1 MIKPKLKEQWNT
13 ETLRAPVLRD
23 MGMCLLLLLSSRAS
37 VLGMFP
43 FGIAFFAACFDKSI
57 AYIGITAM
65 AVAMLT
71 TLGSTALMKY
81 IIAALIFWIYT
92 RFKTRDSHII
102 DASVCGASV
111 IAGGLAFLIYSFVG
125 FYDILMLFVEA
136 ITASIMYIIF
146 TKSYRLMRD
155 RKKRAAAAQDEL
167 ISLALSIGVI
177 ITGLSGINLPYNTS
191 LANIVSVYAVM
202 CIALHS
208 SLAAAGSGGLCIGFM
223 SAMSSPMAIVT
234 MGIYGMSALG
244 GNLLKAFGRFGVA
257 LGFLGGSAVAL
268 LYAGNTYTLPVTIIE
283 TSIGALLFM
292 LTPNKAHNIINTV
305 FSRSIQI
312 EPLLSDVRVKEYL
325 SLKLEKTA
333 GAFKSLEECFENA
346 SEKRLKAYNK
356 DVASLFDEVADRVC
370 EGCPNAPKCWQSD
383 FTRTYRSIMTLLDT
397 IETRGILTLTSVPV
411 TFREKCLRCELFVV
425 EFNHV
430 YELYKK
436 NLVHMGEAVTGRDLV
451 ASQYREMSQLL
462 RDMSEEITAGF
473 TFREEREEEIVNELG
488 KAGINAFEI
497 SVIESGH
504 GRMEVY
510 LDVDKSAETGKIE
523 DVLEAVLCVPM
534 MFDRVEAG
542 GLSRFTSRA
551 KFSAEIAIRQK
562 NRDFSEVSGDS
573 ADSFITDDYKHYI
586 ILSDG
591 MGSGKRAMT
600 ESHITLKLLREFL
613 QSGFNVK
620 TAIDMINSALCL
632 RLDYECFS
640 TVDLLCIDLMTG
652 VCEFYKIGGAESI
665 VLHGANVETVFSV
678 SLPVGMMSEIKVQS
692 QTKRLADGDTVI
704 MMTDGVSEAG
714 FGTVRTEWLKK
725 EIKIPRDTMDE
736 LAQAVIET
744 AVKKSRDAVVDDMTV
759 VAIRLMEN

>member
-1 MIKPKLKEQWNT
+1 MIKPKLKEQWNM
-13 ETLRAPVLRD
+13 EALRAPVLRD
-23 MGMCLLLLLSSRAS
+23 IGMSLLLLLASRAS

-57 AYIGITAM
+57 AYLGITAM

-71 TLGSTALMKY
+71 TAGSTALMKY
-81 IIAALIFWIYT
+81 IIAALVFWIYT
-92 RFKTRDSHII
+92 RFSQKDNHII

-111 IAGGLAFLIYSFVG
+111 VAGGLAFLLYGFVG
-125 FYDILMLFVEA
+125 FYDILMLFIEA

-146 TKSYRLMRD
+146 KKSYTLMRD
-155 RKKRAAAAQDEL
+155 RKKRANAAQDEL

-177 ITGLSGINLPYNTS
+177 ITGLSGINLPYSTS

-208 SLAAAGSGGLCIGFM
+208 SLAAAGSGGVCIGFM

-268 LYAGNTYTLPVTIIE
+268 LYAGNTYTLPVTLIE

-292 LTPNKAHNIINTV
+292 LTPNKAHNAVGAV

-436 NLVHMGEAVTGRDLV
+436 NLVYMGEAVTGRDLV

-462 RDMSEEITAGF
+462 HDMSEEITEGF
-473 TFREEREEEIVNELG
+473 SFKEDREEEIVDELG
-488 KAGINAFEI
+488 KIGINVFEI

-504 GRMEVY
+504 GKMEVY
-510 LDVDKSAETGKIE
+510 LDVDKSTETGKIE
-523 DVLEAVLCVPM
+523 NVLESVLCSPM
-534 MFDRVEAG
+534 MFDRIEAG

-551 KFSAEIAIRQK
+551 KFSAEIALRQK

-573 ADSFITDDYKHYI
+573 ADSFTTDDYKHYV

-591 MGSGKRAMT
+591 MGSGKRAMA

-665 VLHGANVETVFSV
+665 VLHSTNVETVFSV

-692 QTKRLADGDTVI
+692 QTKRLADGDTII

-736 LAQAVIET
+736 LAEAVINT

-759 VAIRLMEN
+759 VAIRLAEN

>member
-1 MIKPKLKEQWNT
+1 MSQPKLKEQRNI

-23 MGMCLLLLLSSRAS
+23 IGMSLLLLLASRAS

-57 AYIGITAM
+57 AYLGITAM
-65 AVAMLT
+65 AIALLT
-71 TLGSTALMKY
+71 SLGSTALMKY

-92 RFKTRDSHII
+92 RFRTKDNHII
-102 DASVCGASV
+102 DATVCGASV
-111 IAGGLAFLIYSFVG
+111 IAGGLTFLIYGFVG
-125 FYDILMLFVEA
+125 FYDILMLFIEA
-136 ITASIMYIIF
+136 LTAALMYIVF
-146 TKSYRLMRD
+146 KKSYTLMRN
-155 RKKRAAAAQDEL
+155 RKNRTHAAQDEL
-167 ISLALSIGVI
+167 ISLALTIGVI
-177 ITGLSGINLPYNTS
+177 ITGLSGITLPFGIS
-191 LANIVSVYAVM
+191 LSNIVSVYAVM
-202 CIALHS
+202 CIALHT

-223 SAMSSPMAIVT
+223 SAMSSPMAVVT
-234 MGIYGMSALG
+234 MGIYGISALC

-257 LGFLGGSAVAL
+257 IGFLGGSAVAL
-268 LYAGNTYTLPVTIIE
+268 LYAGNTFTLPVTIIE
-283 TSIGALLFM
+283 TAIGALLFI
-292 LTPNKAHNIINTV
+292 LTPNRAHNIINAV
-305 FSRSIQI
+305 FAHSIRI
-312 EPLLSDVRVKEYL
+312 EPLLSDVRIKQYL
-325 SLKLEKTA
+325 AMQLEKTA

-370 EGCPNAPKCWQSD
+370 EGCPNASKCWQSD
-383 FTRTYRSIMTLLDT
+383 FTRTYRSIMLLLDT

-411 TFREKCLRCELFVV
+411 AFREKCLRCELFVV

-451 ASQYREMSQLL
+451 ARQYRETAQLL
-462 RDMSEEITAGF
+462 EDMSEEITAGF
-473 TFREEREEEIVNELG
+473 AFREDCEEDIVSELD
-488 KAGINAFEI
+488 KIGITVFEI

-510 LDVDKSAETGKIE
+510 LDANKSTETGKIE
-523 DVLEAVLCVPM
+523 GVLESILCAPM
-534 MFDRVEAG
+534 MLEGVEAG
-542 GLSRFTSRA
+542 GLMHFTSRA
-551 KFSAEIAIRQK
+551 KYTAEVAVRQIS
-562 NRDFSEVSGDS
+562 RDFSEVSGDS
-573 ADSFITDDYKHYI
+573 IDSFTTDDYKQYI
-586 ILSDG
+586 VISDG

-600 ESHITLKLLREFL
+600 ESHITLKLIREFL

-652 VCEFYKIGGAESI
+652 VSEFYKIGGAESI
-665 VLHGANVETVFSV
+665 VLHGSNVETVFSV

-692 QTKRLADGDTVI
+692 QTKRLQDGDTVI
-704 MMTDGVSEAG
+704 MMTDGISEAG
-714 FGTVRTEWLKK
+714 FGTVRTDWLKK
-725 EIKIPRDTMDE
+725 EIQMPRDTMDE

-744 AVKKSRDAVVDDMTV
+744 AVKKSREAVVDDMTV
-759 VAIRLMEN
+759 AAIRLIEN